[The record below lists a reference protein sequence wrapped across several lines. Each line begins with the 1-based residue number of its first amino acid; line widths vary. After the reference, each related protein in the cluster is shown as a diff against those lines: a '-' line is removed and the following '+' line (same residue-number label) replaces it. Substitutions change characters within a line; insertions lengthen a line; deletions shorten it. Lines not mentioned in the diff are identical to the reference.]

1 MRGNPKQIWVFNTVI
16 FFLRKLIFFSLC
28 VQYISLG
35 RFNFFDFF
43 ILLLDFGMITG
54 GEKKKSLQRPHR
66 VPNQVREIV

>member
-16 FFLRKLIFFSLC
+16 FLLRKLIFFHSAFNTSVLE
-28 VQYISLG
+28 

-43 ILLLDFGMITG
+43 ILLLDFRIITG